1 MCIRDR
7 PMCLINI
14 TITCRLLPQSL
25 LRLKYREIVKQYSRG
40 TKKRTWYE
48 KSVHKAIQKVTS
60 NNDKLRNISIILL
73 NNISNSKSMGVRM
86 QRINVIDII
95 KSKQMT
101 IE

>member
-1 MCIRDR
+1 M
-7 PMCLINI
+7 PAVT
-14 TITCRLLPQSL
+14 TISP
-25 LRLKYREIVKQYSRG
+25 EIKMQKKTVKQHSRR
-40 TKKRTWYE
+40 TKKRTCYE
-48 KSVHKAIQKVTS
+48 KSVHKAIQNVTS
-60 NNDKLRNISIILL
+60 NNDKLRKISIIRL